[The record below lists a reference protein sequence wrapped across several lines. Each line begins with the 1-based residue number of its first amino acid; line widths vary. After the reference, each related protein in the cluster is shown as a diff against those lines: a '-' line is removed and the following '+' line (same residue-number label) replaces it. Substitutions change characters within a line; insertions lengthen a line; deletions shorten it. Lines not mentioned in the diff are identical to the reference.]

1 LRVFVDALN
10 QRIEVQDSINMRV
23 IELFEEN
30 NIQIAY
36 PQLDVHVCDIPP
48 LKTKDQQISF
58 EK

>member
-1 LRVFVDALN
+1 
-10 QRIEVQDSINMRV
+10 MPV